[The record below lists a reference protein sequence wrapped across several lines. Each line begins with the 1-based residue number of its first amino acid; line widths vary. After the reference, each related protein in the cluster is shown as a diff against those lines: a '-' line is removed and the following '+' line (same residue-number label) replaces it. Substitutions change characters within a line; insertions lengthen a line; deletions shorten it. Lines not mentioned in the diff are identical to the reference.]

1 MHFQDFGNGFSIF
14 GNGFLIFG
22 NGIFNFWKCISKI
35 LEMDFQFLEMDFQF
49 LEMDFQF
56 GDEFQCISLNLS
68 NEFLIK
74 KLYTVILIIFTF
86 SLKTHGFSM
95 DFVLNY
101 YLKTL
106 MTKQALDNYKNICGK
121 P

>member
-1 MHFQDFGNGFSIF
+1 MHFQDFGNGF
-14 GNGFLIFG
+14 LIFG
-22 NGIFNFWKCISKI
+22 NAFPK
-35 LEMDFQFLEMDFQF
+35 FQFLEMDT
-49 LEMDFQF
+49 QF

-68 NEFLIK
+68 YEFLIK
-74 KLYTVILIIFTF
+74 KLYIFTF

>member
-1 MHFQDFGNGFSIF
+1 MHFQDF

-22 NGIFNFWKCISKI
+22 NGFCIFGNRFSIFGNEFSIFGNEFSIFGNGFSIFGNAFPKFWKWIFNLMTNFNAFI
-35 LEMDFQFLEMDFQF
+35 
-49 LEMDFQF
+49 
-56 GDEFQCISLNLS
+56 LNLS

-74 KLYTVILIIFTF
+74 KLYFLIIFTF

-106 MTKQALDNYKNICGK
+106 MTKQALDN
-121 P
+121 

>member
-1 MHFQDFGNGFSIF
+1 
-14 GNGFLIFG
+14 
-22 NGIFNFWKCISKI
+22 
-35 LEMDFQFLEMDFQF
+35 MDFQFLEMDFQF

-56 GDEFQCISLNLS
+56 DDEFQCISLNLS

-74 KLYTVILIIFTF
+74 KLYIIILIIFTF